1 MADGDTRSLPAAAQ
15 AALRNRAVRAVLD
28 GMTQAQAA
36 RVFGVHHNAVN
47 RWVKRY
53 RQGGWDGLAERRRG
67 RRPGDQAALSEP
79 QQQEIIALV
88 RDATPDQ
95 LGLAGFLWTREAV
108 AELIAQRYGL
118 LLARTTVGGYLRGW
132 GFSPQRPQRRAL
144 EQNPGAVRRWL
155 AETYPAI
162 RAQAK
167 REGGMVV
174 WLDEMGIRSDAAAGR
189 SWAPVGQTPVIK
201 GTGKRFRVNMISAI
215 SNAGMLRFR
224 LFTGSFSGPVFI
236 DFLRRLLRDCS
247 GRKVHLIVDGHP
259 VHRAKAVSAW
269 VGRHGERIQLHFLP
283 GYSPELNPVELLN
296 HDVKANAAG
305 RRRPRSA
312 HELRDE
318 LRVSVSSPAS
328 ASGLGPLLQSP
339 DDSICRCL
347 MITPFACPG
356 DTTMILDT
364 WSPPTRGTVPSIVR
378 FSASVA
384 GFRPTSVT
392 DKTTPSRSAG
402 GQQAANTLQPTGS
415 SRGGVPLMVE
425 KQAGAGS

>member
-1 MADGDTRSLPAAAQ
+1 MTDEDTRSLPAAAQ
-15 AALRNRAVRAVLD
+15 AALRIRAVRAVLD

-47 RWVKRY
+47 RWIKRY
-53 RQGGWDGLAERRRG
+53 REGGWAGLGEQRRG
-67 RRPGDQAALSEP
+67 RRPGEQAALSES
-79 QQQEIIALV
+79 QQQEVIALV

-108 AELIAQRYGL
+108 AELLAQRYGVW
-118 LLARTTVGGYLRGW
+118 LARTTVGGYLRGW

-144 EQNPGAVRRWL
+144 EQNPAAVRRWL

-162 RAQAK
+162 RAQAR
-167 REGGMVV
+167 REGGVV
-174 WLDEMGIRSDAAAGR
+174 LWLDEMGVRSDAAAGR
-189 SWAPVGQTPVIK
+189 SWAPIGQTPVVK
-201 GTGKRFRVNMISAI
+201 GTGKRFRVNMISAV

-224 LFTGSFSGPVFI
+224 LFTGSFSGPVFT
-236 DFLRRLLRDCS
+236 DFLRRLLRDCG

-312 HELRDE
+312 DELRDE
-318 LRVSVSSPAS
+318 LHGYLRRRQRQPAV
-328 ASGLGPLLQSP
+328 L
-339 DDSICRCL
+339 
-347 MITPFACPG
+347 
-356 DTTMILDT
+356 
-364 WSPPTRGTVPSIVR
+364 VR
-378 FSASVA
+378 FFHHPTTRYAAAS
-384 GFRPTSVT
+384 
-392 DKTTPSRSAG
+392 
-402 GQQAANTLQPTGS
+402 
-415 SRGGVPLMVE
+415 
-425 KQAGAGS
+425 